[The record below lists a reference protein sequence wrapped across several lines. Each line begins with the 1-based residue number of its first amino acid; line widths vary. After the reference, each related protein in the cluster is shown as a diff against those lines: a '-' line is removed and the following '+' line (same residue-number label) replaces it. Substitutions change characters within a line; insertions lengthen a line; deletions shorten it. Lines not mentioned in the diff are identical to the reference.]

1 MNFTLDE
8 KTLKLVEKT
17 TGMDK
22 AQLRETSLVDIEK
35 SSIKDSFYLAKKP
48 RERFSRGSV
57 YLFLHRVL
65 SLAKVERYL
74 SRI

>member
-8 KTLKLVEKT
+8 ETLEFVEKSTGIGRSQLST
-17 TGMDK
+17 TPLID
-22 AQLRETSLVDIEK
+22 VEK
-35 SSIKDSFYLAKKP
+35 SRNEESFYLAKKP
-48 RERFSRGSV
+48 RERASRGSV

-65 SLAKVERYL
+65 SLDWVNKYL